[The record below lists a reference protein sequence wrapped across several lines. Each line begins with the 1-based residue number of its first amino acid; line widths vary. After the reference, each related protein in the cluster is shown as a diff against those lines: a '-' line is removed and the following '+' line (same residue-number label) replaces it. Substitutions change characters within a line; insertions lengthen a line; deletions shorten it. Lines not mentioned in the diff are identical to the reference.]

1 MTAAVVTLALVA
13 LGLAAGLVW
22 AVRSA
27 IAAKDESATIGD
39 LYRETVK
46 LRDQQAVEIAS
57 LKQQLATAKTLAAIA
72 QKQRNDA
79 TSAATKATVDKIKAA
94 TPKEAVKLINETAPA
109 RPAVVVD
116 IKTGGPITE
125 LK

>member
-79 TSAATKATVDKIKAA
+79 SAAKTAATVKKIKEAPTAKDAA
-94 TPKEAVKLINETAPA
+94 KVVNEALPI
-109 RPAVVVD
+109 D
-116 IKTGGPITE
+116 IRTGGPIEE